1 MRRGKL
7 TPQSIFFIVLAGFF
21 TLSSYFLD
29 QRVIIKE
36 DEIRD
41 VNFLLEKKYQKL
53 EEESSNAENL
63 TYLSNRVAIET
74 HQNNSIST
82 INYKFHLFIK
92 NNREVVENFDKEKLI
107 RVIRANLFTGYLNT
121 RSNIFDLKLTI
132 DDMAFSKTDYD
143 NLDLRNKVN
152 SLFTWDDTFIKKNE
166 KVYFTNNYIKSVYA
180 GDITVDEG
188 LLRELYVEAV
198 KLNKE
203 LYSNYKILDELSDY
217 FFEKEEKLQDE
228 YDILV
233 VKQSKIKIQ
242 KNYFILLSI
251 LFQILALLS
260 FLLLFRNFIIRTFNK

>member
-41 VNFLLEKKYQKL
+41 VSFSLEKKYQKL
-53 EEESSNAENL
+53 EEESSNAESL
-63 TYLSNRVAIET
+63 TYLANRVAIET

-92 NNREVVENFDKEKLI
+92 NNQEVVKNFDKEKLI

-143 NLDLRNKVN
+143 NLDIRNKVN
-152 SLFTWDDTFIKKNE
+152 NLFTWDDTFFKKND
-166 KVYFTNNYIKSVYA
+166 KVYFNNNYVKSVYA

-198 KLNKE
+198 KLNE
-203 LYSNYKILDELSDY
+203 QLYSNYKILDELSDY

-233 VKQSKIKIQ
+233 TKQSKIKIQ

>member
-7 TPQSIFFIVLAGFF
+7 TPRSIFFIVLAGFF

-53 EEESSNAENL
+53 EDDSSNAENL
-63 TYLSNRVAIET
+63 TYLANRVAIET

-92 NNREVVENFDKEKLI
+92 NNQDVVENFDKEKLI
-107 RVIRANLFTGYLNT
+107 RVIRANLFTGYLNIRT
-121 RSNIFDLKLTI
+121 NIIDLKLTI
-132 DDMAFSKTDYD
+132 DDMNFSKTDYD

-152 SLFTWDDTFIKKNE
+152 SLFTWDDTFFKKND
-166 KVYFTNNYIKSVYA
+166 KVYFTNYYIKSVYA
-180 GDITVDEG
+180 GEITVDEG

-198 KLNKE
+198 KLNE
-203 LYSNYKILDELSDY
+203 QLYSNYKILDELA
-217 FFEKEEKLQDE
+217 
-228 YDILV
+228 DIFL
-233 VKQSKIKIQ
+233 KKR
-242 KNYFILLSI
+242 KNYKINMIF
-251 LFQILALLS
+251 
-260 FLLLFRNFIIRTFNK
+260 

>member
-92 NNREVVENFDKEKLI
+92 NNREVVENFDKSYSVSEKFNVYDFFSRFVFPPSINFKIKLLFSFIILPFFAVIILDLLSSIFSLI
-107 RVIRANLFTGYLNT
+107 
-121 RSNIFDLKLTI
+121 NIF
-132 DDMAFSKTDYD
+132 
-143 NLDLRNKVN
+143 
-152 SLFTWDDTFIKKNE
+152 
-166 KVYFTNNYIKSVYA
+166 
-180 GDITVDEG
+180 
-188 LLRELYVEAV
+188 
-198 KLNKE
+198 
-203 LYSNYKILDELSDY
+203 SNVPS
-217 FFEKEEKLQDE
+217 
-228 YDILV
+228 
-233 VKQSKIKIQ
+233 
-242 KNYFILLSI
+242 
-251 LFQILALLS
+251 
-260 FLLLFRNFIIRTFNK
+260 